1 MLSQAGE
8 QNKTLLST
16 DKGLC
21 GSMGQTEL
29 CLQTPCSVRSPRTQK
44 LGQSTSLGTFYIS
57 LFFLFTFSSFFLL
70 ISKINILAKRLY

>member
-29 CLQTPCSVRSPRTQK
+29 CLQMPCSVRSPSTQK
-44 LGQSTSLGTFYIS
+44 LGQST
-57 LFFLFTFSSFFLL
+57 
-70 ISKINILAKRLY
+70 LA

>member
-1 MLSQAGE
+1 MMSQAGE

-29 CLQTPCSVRSPRTQK
+29 CLQMPCSVRSPSTQK